1 MPKFDE
7 LYNETRM
14 EIFHR
19 YPLKSFNTFG
29 LEVYAREFAV
39 LENEEDI
46 AVLVDRHRV
55 AGYRMLL
62 LGGGSNILF
71 SGDYDGFVVK
81 IGLKGKEVI
90 DEDEESVVIRG
101 AAGEDWDDFVG
112 YAVQMGWGGLENLS
126 GIPGTV
132 GSSPIQNIGAYG
144 CEMKDRFESLGA
156 VDLCTGEYSEF
167 DPARCRFG
175 YRDSIFKTA
184 LKGRMLITHV
194 DFRLDKKL
202 VPNLSYEAL
211 KSKLGHIPP
220 EDLTPQHFRNEVLQI
235 RNSKLPDPHLLGNA
249 GSFFKNPF
257 ISVSEFEKLKDLFS
271 GIVSYPVEDKESH
284 RITGYKLAAGWLI
297 EKCGWKGYRDG
308 DAGVHK
314 DQALVL
320 VNYGRAT
327 GIDILTLSEKIR
339 NSVMEKFGVSLE
351 REVNII

>member
-1 MPKFDE
+1 
-7 LYNETRM
+7 M

-19 YPLKSFNTFG
+19 HPLKSFNTFN

-39 LENEEDI
+39 LEHTDDI
-46 AVLVDRHRV
+46 GILVEKHRV
-55 AGYRMLL
+55 AGSRMLL
-62 LGGGSNILF
+62 IGGGSNILF
-71 SGDYDGFVVK
+71 SGDYDGFAVK
-81 IGLKGKEVI
+81 VGLKGKEVI
-90 DEDEESVVIRG
+90 YEDDESVVIRG

-112 YAVQMGWGGLENLS
+112 YTVQMGWGGLENLS

-156 VDLCTGEYSEF
+156 VDLCTGEYSEC

-194 DFRLDKKL
+194 DFRLDRKPIL
-202 VPNLSYEAL
+202 NLSYEAL
-211 KSKLGHIPP
+211 KSKLSHIPA
-220 EDLTPQHFRNEVLQI
+220 EELTPLRVRNEVLQI
-235 RNSKLPDPHLLGNA
+235 RNSKLPDPHILGNA

-257 ISVSEFEKLKDLFS
+257 INVSEFEKLNDLFP
-271 GIVSYPVEDKESH
+271 GIVSYPVEDKENH

-308 DAGVHK
+308 DVGVHK

-327 GIDILTLSEKIR
+327 GIDILTLSERIR